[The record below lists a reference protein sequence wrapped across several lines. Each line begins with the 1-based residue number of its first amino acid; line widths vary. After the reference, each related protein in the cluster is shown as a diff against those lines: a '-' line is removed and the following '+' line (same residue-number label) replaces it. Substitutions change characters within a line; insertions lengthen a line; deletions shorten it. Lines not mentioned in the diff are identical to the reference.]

1 MILRMAVLSAA
12 WLAAFAVA
20 SGHVQAVGSDA
31 QALSV
36 LSNAGSAGSARALLD
51 QYCVT
56 CHNQRLKTAGLTLD
70 TMDVTNV
77 SAAPPTWEKVV
88 RKLRAGV
95 MPPANRPRP
104 DGASRGA
111 LVSWLEMELDR
122 AAEMTLN
129 PGRTEAFHRLNRV
142 EYRNAI
148 RDLLG
153 VEIEVSSLL
162 PADDA
167 SYGFDNMAGV
177 LKLSQSLLE
186 RYLSAARKIS
196 RAAVGSP
203 PPAPLSHTFT
213 VKRDLPQYDRM
224 EGLPF
229 GTRGGILVRYN
240 FPQDGEYV
248 ITVQPQCDKTGD
260 TAGCDGTDGFVDP
273 HDLEITVDGERLKL
287 FALEPRPRARGYSR
301 GGSLDDLRFRFQV
314 RTPVKAGVRDVG
326 VTFLKLPSIEEF
338 DGLRARFVTP
348 YHRNYMVPSYAAIYQ
363 PYVGSVTIDG
373 PFEPAGPGDTPIR
386 RLIFV
391 CHPATSS
398 PARSS
403 DEGRCAKDI
412 LARLTRRAFRR
423 PVTDADLSPLLAVYR
438 DAQAEGGFEAGIER
452 SIQALLVRP
461 EFLFRVEHDGVATPN
476 TNYRISDV
484 ELASRLS
491 FFLWSSIPDPELLD
505 LASRDRLHDPR
516 VLDQQVRR
524 MLADPRSQALA
535 ENFAGQWLQL
545 RNLEYVR
552 PSEPLFP
559 NFDASLRRA
568 LRRETELFFDGILR
582 ENRSA
587 VELLTADYTFAN
599 ERLARHYGIPHVT
612 GSHFRRVALPGN
624 RRGLL
629 GHGSIL
635 TVTSHPVRTSPVF
648 RGKWILENILG
659 TRPPDPPANAPS
671 LEEKQGSSKVLSMR
685 ERMAEHRRNPTCA
698 SCHAMMDPLGFA
710 LENYDGVGRWRD
722 TDEGGT
728 SVDASGALPDGTP
741 FDGVAQFRDAMV
753 QRPDRFVTVV
763 TEKLLTYA
771 LGRGLEY
778 YDMPAVRRI
787 VRDAARSEYRFAS
800 LVTGIVTSL
809 PFQMRRSQS

>member
-1 MILRMAVLSAA
+1 MTLRMVVVSVAC
-12 WLAAFAVA
+12 LAAFAAA

-31 QALSV
+31 QASRASLPQASDV
-36 LSNAGSAGSARALLD
+36 GSAGSARVLLD
-51 QYCVT
+51 TYCVT
-56 CHNQRLKTAGLTLD
+56 CHNQGMNTAGLTLD

-77 SAAPPTWEKVV
+77 SAAAAAWEKVV

-95 MPPANRPRP
+95 MPPASRPGP
-104 DGASRGA
+104 GGSSRDA
-111 LVSWLEMELDR
+111 FVSWLEMELDR
-122 AAEMTLN
+122 AAEITPN
-129 PGRTEAFHRLNRV
+129 PGRTETFHRLNRV

-148 RDLLG
+148 RDLLA
-153 VEIEVSSLL
+153 VDIDVSSLL

-167 SYGFDNMAGV
+167 SYGFDNIAGV

-186 RYLSAARKIS
+186 RYLSAARTIS

-213 VKRDLPQYDRM
+213 LARDLPQYGRM

-229 GTRGGILVRYN
+229 GTRGGILVPYS
-240 FPQDGEYV
+240 FPQDGEYL
-248 ITVQPQCDKTGD
+248 ITVQPQCDKT
-260 TAGCDGTDGFVDP
+260 TSSAGCDGTTGFVDQ
-273 HDLEITVDGERLKL
+273 HHLEISVGGERVKL
-287 FALEPRPRARGYSR
+287 FPLEPKPRGGGYGG

-314 RTPVKAGVRDVG
+314 RIPVRAGVRDVG

-338 DGLRARFVTP
+338 DGLRARFITP
-348 YHRNYMVPSYAAIYQ
+348 YHRNYMVPRYAAIYQ

-373 PFEPAGPGDTPIR
+373 PFEPTGAGDTLSR
-386 RLIFV
+386 RMIFT
-391 CHPATSS
+391 CHPAE
-398 PARSS
+398 SS
-403 DEGRCAKDI
+403 DEGCAQDI

-423 PVTDADLSPLLAVYR
+423 PVTEGDLAPLLALYR
-438 DAQAEGGFEAGIER
+438 DTQAEGGFEAGLER

-491 FFLWSSIPDPELLD
+491 FFLWSSIPDAELLD
-505 LASRDRLHDPR
+505 LASRDELHDPG
-516 VLDQQVRR
+516 VLAQQVRR
-524 MLADPRSQALA
+524 MLADSRSQALA

-545 RNLEYVR
+545 RNVEYVR

-559 NFDASLRRA
+559 NFDASLRQA
-568 LRRETELFFDGILR
+568 FRRETELFFDSILR
-582 ENRSA
+582 EGRSV
-587 VELLTADYTFAN
+587 VEMLTADYTFAN

-612 GSHFRRVALPGN
+612 GSHFRRVALPAN

-635 TVTSHPVRTSPVF
+635 TVTSNPVRTSPVS
-648 RGKWILENILG
+648 RGTWILENILG
-659 TRPPDPPANAPS
+659 TRPPDPPPDAPE
-671 LEEKQGSSKVLSMR
+671 LEEKQGSGTVRSMR

-698 SCHAMMDPLGFA
+698 SCHAMIDPLGFA
-710 LENYDGVGRWRD
+710 LENYDPVGRWRD
-722 TDEGGT
+722 ADESGT
-728 SVDASGALPDGTP
+728 RVDASGSLPDGIS
-741 FDGVAQFRDAMV
+741 FDGVAQFRDAV
-753 QRPDRFVTVV
+753 VTQPERFVATV

-771 LGRGLEY
+771 LGRGLEH
-778 YDMPAVRRI
+778 YDMPAVRSI
-787 VRDAARSEYRFAS
+787 VRDAAHSDYRFAS
-800 LVTGIVTSL
+800 VVTGIVKSL